1 MIKKLDETAT
11 LKDSKG
17 KEYKFEMYSYD
28 TIDDIDDAV
37 KNYKQAG
44 LYMFAKRYIKNGATM
59 FKLSYIGETG
69 DYSTRGYSNHHK
81 TLEQMNLVCI
91 CIVEQMQKDL
101 NLKETLLIQMI
112 LLVMG
117 EIRTSIDF

>member
-1 MIKKLDETAT
+1 MIKKLNETAT

-17 KEYKFEMYSYD
+17 KGYTFEMYSYD

-37 KNYKQAG
+37 KNCKQAG
-44 LYMFAKRYIKNGATM
+44 LYMFAKRYIKNGETM

-81 TLEQMNLVCI
+81 RKQIEKSGANEFGLYLYSGTDAKRLEI
-91 CIVEQMQKDL
+91 EGDL
-101 NLKETLLIQMI
+101 
-112 LLVMG
+112 
-117 EIRTSIDF
+117 IDTNDPPCNG

>member
-1 MIKKLDETAT
+1 MIKKLNETAT

-28 TIDDIDDAV
+28 TIDDIDDAF
-37 KNYKQAG
+37 KNYKKAG
-44 LYMFAKRYIKNGATM
+44 LYMFAKRYIKNGETM

-81 TLEQMNLVCI
+81 RKEIENSGANEFGLYLYSGTDAKRLEL
-91 CIVEQMQKDL
+91 EGDL
-101 NLKETLLIQMI
+101 
-112 LLVMG
+112 
-117 EIRTSIDF
+117 IDTNDPPCNG

>member
-1 MIKKLDETAT
+1 MLKKLNETAT

-37 KNYKQAG
+37 KNYKRAG
-44 LYMFAKRYIKNGATM
+44 LYMFAKRYIKNGETM

-69 DYSTRGYSNHHK
+69 DFPRERQLCKK
-81 TLEQMNLVCI
+81 TA
-91 CIVEQMQKDL
+91 
-101 NLKETLLIQMI
+101 
-112 LLVMG
+112 
-117 EIRTSIDF
+117 